1 MTLNPNEAEAA
12 LNAVRDA
19 RRKMG
24 RSGKLGWIHHLL
36 YGAVM
41 AGIILQLGFGGW
53 RRVFIVGATIALGVL
68 LYRWQRNATGRWNNG
83 YRAGRTRWVAV
94 GLLAALVAILFVT
107 APVAEP
113 ARQFLT
119 VWQAALLAF
128 VVATLGGWLW
138 DKAYR
143 ADLERAA

>member
-12 LNAVRDA
+12 LNAIRDA

-24 RSGKLGWIHHLL
+24 RTGRLGWLYHLGF
-36 YGAVM
+36 GAVM

-53 RRVFIVGATIALGVL
+53 RRVAIIAATLALGVM
-68 LYRWQRNATGRWNNG
+68 LYRWRRNATGRWSNG

-94 GLLAALVAILFVT
+94 GLLAAMVAILFTT

-128 VVATLGGWLW
+128 VVAALGDWLW
-138 DKAYR
+138 DKAYQ